1 MDQINVFKS
10 LVILLIVILVLLQV
24 RLFFGDGSI
33 PEFLAL
39 KQQVEVKQAE
49 VDKLKER
56 NVTLEA
62 EVQDLKHQLDA
73 LEERAR
79 TDLGMIQQGETFY
92 QSNINP

>member
-1 MDQINVFKS
+1 MLFF
-10 LVILLIVILVLLQV
+10 LQS

-33 PEFLAL
+33 SELMAL
-39 KQQVEVKQAE
+39 KQQAEQKQEE

-56 NVTLEA
+56 NVTLDA
-62 EVQDLKHQLDA
+62 EVRDLKYHLDA

-92 QSNINP
+92 QNNSGT